1 MDQLQGMRVFARVAE
16 LGSFARAADLMDMS
30 RAMAS
35 SYVAQLEKH
44 LGTRLLHR
52 TTRKVT
58 VSPEG
63 AVYLER
69 CRRILAELQ
78 AADDEMRHA
87 RARPQG
93 KLRVDVPVA
102 FGRYLLM
109 PALPTFTERYPEMA
123 LEVRFNDRIVDL
135 TAEHIDVALRAGEI
149 RSPDLIAK
157 RIASSRLV
165 TCGAPAYFARAG
177 MPKTP
182 AELRHHRTIG
192 YLRSDASRPSEWKF
206 RHGRQGG
213 QGSDGVQKLK
223 LGFSL
228 SFNTSE
234 PMLISAFEG
243 QGIVQT
249 NDLLLGRALAEG
261 RLIEVLRDYA
271 CEGPPLSVVY
281 PRATQHLAKVR
292 VFAEF
297 VAEIMRKYQAQSRV
311 PTSES

>member
-1 MDQLQGMRVFARVAE
+1 MDQLQGMRVFTQVAE
-16 LGSFARAADLMDMS
+16 MGSFARAADTMNMS

-69 CRRILAELQ
+69 CKRILAELQ

-109 PALPTFTERYPEMA
+109 PALPTFTARYPEIT
-123 LEVRFNDRIVDL
+123 LEIRFNDRYVDL
-135 TAEHIDVALRAGEI
+135 MGEHIDVALRSGEI
-149 RSPDLIAK
+149 KTPDLIAR
-157 RIASSRLV
+157 RITSSRLV
-165 TCGAPAYFARAG
+165 TCASPAYIAQHG
-177 MPKTP
+177 MPRTP
-182 AELRHHRTIG
+182 ADLRNHRLIG
-192 YLRSDASRPSEWKF
+192 YLRTDSSRPSEWKF
-206 RHGRQGG
+206 KQGR
-213 QGSDGVQKLK
+213 DGTQKLK
-223 LGFSL
+223 LNFAL
-228 SFNTSE
+228 SFNASE
-234 PMLISAFEG
+234 PMLMSVYEN
-243 QGIVQT
+243 QGIIQT
-249 NDLLLGRALAEG
+249 SDLLLGRALAEG
-261 RLIEVLRDYA
+261 RVVELLREYS
-271 CEGPPLSVVY
+271 CEGPPFSVVY

-297 VAEIMRKYQAQSRV
+297 AADIMRIYQARTRI
-311 PTSES
+311 PTTEG

>member
-16 LGSFARAADLMDMS
+16 LGSFARAANDLDMS

-69 CRRILAELQ
+69 CKRILDEVQ

-109 PALPTFTERYPEMA
+109 PALPAFTERYPDVA
-123 LEVRFNDRIVDL
+123 LEVRFNDRFVDL
-135 TAEHIDVALRAGEI
+135 AAEHIDVVLRSGEI
-149 RSPDLIAK
+149 RSPDLIAR
-157 RIASSRLV
+157 RITSSRLV
-165 TCGAPAYFARAG
+165 TCAAPSYIARHG
-177 MPKTP
+177 MPQTP
-182 AELRHHRTIG
+182 GDLRQHRTIG
-192 YLRSDASRPSEWKF
+192 FLRADTSRPSEWKF
-206 RHGRQGG
+206 KQGR
-213 QGSDGVQKLK
+213 DGTQKLK
-223 LGFSL
+223 LSFAL

-234 PMLISAFEG
+234 PMVMSAYEG
-243 QGIVQT
+243 QGIIQT
-249 NDLLLGRALAEG
+249 TDLLLGRAIAEG
-261 RLIEVLRDYA
+261 RVIEILKEYS

-297 VAEIMRKYQAQSRV
+297 AAEIMRKYQARARV
-311 PTSES
+311 PSIER

>member
-1 MDQLQGMRVFARVAE
+1 MKVFSQVAE

-35 SYVAQLEKH
+35 SYVAQLEQH

-93 KLRVDVPVA
+93 KLRLDVPVA

-109 PALPTFTERYPEMA
+109 PALPAFTERYPEMS
-123 LEVRFNDRIVDL
+123 LEVRFNDRVVDM
-135 TAEHIDVALRAGEI
+135 AGEHIDVAIRGGEV
-149 RSPDLIAK
+149 RSPDLIAR
-157 RIASSRLV
+157 RIATSRLV
-165 TCGAPAYFARAG
+165 TCAAPAYLARHG
-177 MPKTP
+177 MPRTL
-182 AELRHHRTIG
+182 AELRNHRTIG

-206 RHGRQGG
+206 RQGK
-213 QGSDGVQKLK
+213 DGVQKVK
-223 LGFSL
+223 LDFAL
-228 SFNTSE
+228 SFNTSD
-234 PMLISAFEG
+234 PMLTSAVEG

-249 NDLLLGRALAEG
+249 SDLLLGRSLMEG
-261 RLIEVLRDYA
+261 RLVELLREYS

-297 VAEIMRKYQAQSRV
+297 AAEIMRKYQATARV
-311 PTSES
+311 PTAAGR

>member
-16 LGSFARAADLMDMS
+16 LGSFARAANDLDMS

-69 CRRILAELQ
+69 CKRILDEVQ

-109 PALPTFTERYPEMA
+109 PALPAFTERYPDVA
-123 LEVRFNDRIVDL
+123 LEVRFNDRFVDL
-135 TAEHIDVALRAGEI
+135 AAEHIDVVLRSGEI
-149 RSPDLIAK
+149 RSPDLIAR
-157 RIASSRLV
+157 RITSSRLV
-165 TCGAPAYFARAG
+165 TCAAPSYIARHG
-177 MPKTP
+177 MPQTP
-182 AELRHHRTIG
+182 GDLRQHRTIG
-192 YLRSDASRPSEWKF
+192 FLRADTSRPSEWKF
-206 RHGRQGG
+206 KQGR
-213 QGSDGVQKLK
+213 DGTQKLK
-223 LGFSL
+223 LSFAL

-234 PMLISAFEG
+234 PMVMSAYEG
-243 QGIVQT
+243 QGIIQT
-249 NDLLLGRALAEG
+249 TDLLLGRAIAEG
-261 RLIEVLRDYA
+261 RVIEILKEYS
-271 CEGPPLSVVY
+271 CEGPPFSVVY

-297 VAEIMRKYQAQSRV
+297 AAEIMRKYQARAKV
-311 PTSES
+311 PSIEC

>member
-1 MDQLQGMRVFARVAE
+1 MDQLQGMRVFTRVAE

-52 TTRKVT
+52 TTRKVM

-63 AVYLER
+63 AIYLER

-109 PALPTFTERYPEMA
+109 PALPAFTARYPEMA

-135 TAEHIDVALRAGEI
+135 AAEHIDVALRSGEV
-149 RSPDLIAK
+149 RTPDLIAK
-157 RIASSRLV
+157 RIATSRLV

-177 MPKTP
+177 VPKSP
-182 AELRHHRTIG
+182 ADLRHHRTIG

-206 RHGRQGG
+206 RQGRE
-213 QGSDGVQKLK
+213 VQKMRLS
-223 LGFSL
+223 FAL

-249 NDLLLGRALAEG
+249 NDLLLGRSLTDG
-261 RLIEVLRDYA
+261 RLLEVLRDFC

-297 VAEIMRKYQAQSRV
+297 AAEIMRNYQARAGFS
-311 PTSES
+311 TTEA

>member
-16 LGSFARAADLMDMS
+16 LGSFARAANDLDMS

-69 CRRILAELQ
+69 CKRILDEVQ

-109 PALPTFTERYPEMA
+109 PALPAFTERYPDVA
-123 LEVRFNDRIVDL
+123 LEVRFNDRFVDL
-135 TAEHIDVALRAGEI
+135 AAEHIDVVLRSGEI
-149 RSPDLIAK
+149 RSPDLIAR
-157 RIASSRLV
+157 RITSSRLV
-165 TCGAPAYFARAG
+165 TCAAPSYIARHG
-177 MPKTP
+177 MPQTP
-182 AELRHHRTIG
+182 GDLRQHRTIG
-192 YLRSDASRPSEWKF
+192 FLRADTSRPSEWKF
-206 RHGRQGG
+206 KQGR
-213 QGSDGVQKLK
+213 DGTQKLK
-223 LGFSL
+223 LSFAL

-234 PMLISAFEG
+234 PMVMSAYEG
-243 QGIVQT
+243 QGIIQT
-249 NDLLLGRALAEG
+249 TDLLLGRAIAEG
-261 RLIEVLRDYA
+261 RVIEILKEYS

-297 VAEIMRKYQAQSRV
+297 AAEIMRKYQARAKV
-311 PTSES
+311 PSIER

>member
-1 MDQLQGMRVFARVAE
+1 MDQLQGMRVFTRVAD
-16 LGSFARAADLMDMS
+16 LGSFARAANDMDMS

-69 CRRILAELQ
+69 CKRILAELQ

-123 LEVRFNDRIVDL
+123 LEVRFNDRYVDL
-135 TAEHIDVALRAGEI
+135 GAEHVDVVLRSGEI
-149 RSPDLIAK
+149 KSPNLIA
-157 RIASSRLV
+157 RQITTSRMV
-165 TCGAPAYFARAG
+165 TCAAPSYIARHG
-177 MPKTP
+177 MPRTP
-182 AELRHHRTIG
+182 ADLRSHRTIG
-192 YLRSDASRPSEWKF
+192 FLRTDTSRPSEWKF
-206 RHGRQGG
+206 RQGR
-213 QGSDGVQKLK
+213 DGVQKLK
-223 LGFSL
+223 LSFAL

-234 PMLISAFEG
+234 PMVMSAYEG
-243 QGIVQT
+243 QGIIQT
-249 NDLLLGRALAEG
+249 TDLLLGRAIAEG
-261 RLIEVLRDYA
+261 RVVELLKEYS
-271 CEGPPLSVVY
+271 CEGPPFSVVY

-297 VAEIMRKYQAQSRV
+297 AAEIMRIYQARARV
-311 PTSES
+311 PTTDR

>member
-16 LGSFARAADLMDMS
+16 LGSFARAANDLDMS

-69 CRRILAELQ
+69 CKRILDEVQ

-109 PALPTFTERYPEMA
+109 PALPAFTERYPDVA
-123 LEVRFNDRIVDL
+123 LEVRFNDRFVDL
-135 TAEHIDVALRAGEI
+135 AAEHIDVVLRSGEI
-149 RSPDLIAK
+149 RSPDLIAR
-157 RIASSRLV
+157 RITSSRLV
-165 TCGAPAYFARAG
+165 TCAAPSYIARHG
-177 MPKTP
+177 MPQTP
-182 AELRHHRTIG
+182 GDLRQHRTIG
-192 YLRSDASRPSEWKF
+192 FLRADTSRPSGWKF
-206 RHGRQGG
+206 KQGR
-213 QGSDGVQKLK
+213 DGTQKLK
-223 LGFSL
+223 LSFAL

-234 PMLISAFEG
+234 PMVMSAYEG
-243 QGIVQT
+243 QGIIQT
-249 NDLLLGRALAEG
+249 TDLLLGRAIAEG
-261 RLIEVLRDYA
+261 RVIEILKEYS

-297 VAEIMRKYQAQSRV
+297 AAEIMRKYQARARV
-311 PTSES
+311 PSIER

>member
-16 LGSFARAADLMDMS
+16 LGSFARAADDLDMS

-69 CRRILAELQ
+69 CKRILGEIQ

-93 KLRVDVPVA
+93 KLRIDVPVA

-109 PALPTFTERYPEMA
+109 PALPAFTERYPEMA
-123 LEVRFNDRIVDL
+123 LEIRFNDRYVDL
-135 TAEHIDVALRAGEI
+135 AAEHIDVVLRSGEVKT
-149 RSPDLIAK
+149 PDLIA
-157 RIASSRLV
+157 RRVATSRMV
-165 TCGAPAYFARAG
+165 TCAAPSYLARYG
-177 MPKTP
+177 VPRTP
-182 AELRHHRTIG
+182 ADLRNHRTIG
-192 YLRSDASRPSEWKF
+192 FLRSDNSRPADWKF
-206 RHGRQGG
+206 KQGRE
-213 QGSDGVQKLK
+213 GVQKLK
-223 LGFSL
+223 LNFAL

-234 PMLISAFEG
+234 PMVSSAYEG
-243 QGIVQT
+243 QGIIQT
-249 NDLLLGRALAEG
+249 TDLLLGRGIAEG
-261 RLIEVLRDYA
+261 RIVELLQEYS

-297 VAEIMRKYQAQSRV
+297 AAEIMRKYQARARV
-311 PTSES
+311 PTTGT

>member
-1 MDQLQGMRVFARVAE
+1 MDQLQGMRVFTHVAE
-16 LGSFARAADLMDMS
+16 LGSFARAAEVMDMS

-69 CRRILAELQ
+69 CRRILSEIQ

-93 KLRVDVPVA
+93 KLRVDVPIA

-135 TAEHIDVALRAGEI
+135 AAEHIDVAIRGGEI
-149 RSPDLIAK
+149 RSPDLIAR
-157 RIASSRLV
+157 RIATSRLV
-165 TCGAPAYFARAG
+165 ACAAPAYLARHGVPRTIAD
-177 MPKTP
+177 
-182 AELRHHRTIG
+182 LRNHRTIG
-192 YLRSDASRPSEWKF
+192 YLRSDSSRPAEWKF
-206 RHGRQGG
+206 RHGKEGT
-213 QGSDGVQKLK
+213 QKIRLN
-223 LGFSL
+223 FAL
-228 SFNTSE
+228 SFNTSD
-234 PMLISAFEG
+234 PMLMSAVEG
-243 QGIVQT
+243 QGIIQT
-249 NDLLLGRALAEG
+249 SDLLLGRTVAEG
-261 RLIEVLRDYA
+261 RLVEVLREHS

-297 VAEIMRKYQAQSRV
+297 AAEIMRKYQASARH
-311 PTSES
+311 PTPVT

>member
-1 MDQLQGMRVFARVAE
+1 MDQLQGMRVFTRVAE
-16 LGSFARAADLMDMS
+16 LGSFARAANDMDMS

-69 CRRILAELQ
+69 CKRILDEVQ

-109 PALPTFTERYPEMA
+109 PALPAFTERYPDVA
-123 LEVRFNDRIVDL
+123 LEVRFNDRYVDL
-135 TAEHIDVALRAGEI
+135 AAEHIDVVLRSGEI
-149 RSPDLIAK
+149 RSPDLIAR
-157 RIASSRLV
+157 RITSSRLV
-165 TCGAPAYFARAG
+165 TCASPGYIARHG
-177 MPKTP
+177 MPQTP
-182 AELRHHRTIG
+182 ADLRSHRTIG
-192 YLRSDASRPSEWKF
+192 FLRADTSRPSEWKF
-206 RHGRQGG
+206 KQGR
-213 QGSDGVQKLK
+213 DGTQKMK
-223 LGFSL
+223 LSFAL

-234 PMLISAFEG
+234 PMVMSAYEG
-243 QGIVQT
+243 QGIIQT
-249 NDLLLGRALAEG
+249 TDLLLGRAIAEG
-261 RLIEVLRDYA
+261 RVIEILKEYS
-271 CEGPPLSVVY
+271 CEGPPFSVVY

-297 VAEIMRKYQAQSRV
+297 AAEIMRKYQARARF
-311 PTSES
+311 PTTEG

>member
-16 LGSFARAADLMDMS
+16 LGSFAQAANDLDMS

-69 CRRILAELQ
+69 CKRILAEIQ

-93 KLRVDVPVA
+93 RLRVDVPVA

-123 LEVRFNDRIVDL
+123 LEVRFNDRYVDL
-135 TAEHIDVALRAGEI
+135 AAEHIDVVLRSGVV
-149 RSPDLIAK
+149 RSPDLIA
-157 RIASSRLV
+157 RQITTSRLV
-165 TCGAPAYFARAG
+165 TCAAPGYIARHG
-177 MPKTP
+177 IPRTP
-182 AELRHHRTIG
+182 ADLRHHRTIG
-192 YLRSDASRPSEWKF
+192 FLRTDTSRPSEWKF
-206 RHGRQGG
+206 RQGR
-213 QGSDGVQKLK
+213 DGIQKLK
-223 LGFSL
+223 LNFAL

-234 PMLISAFEG
+234 PVVMSCYEG
-243 QGIVQT
+243 QGIIQT
-249 NDLLLGRALAEG
+249 TDLLLGRAIAEG
-261 RLIEVLRDYA
+261 RVVELLKDYS
-271 CEGPPLSVVY
+271 CEGPPFSVVY

-297 VAEIMRKYQAQSRV
+297 
-311 PTSES
+311 

>member
-1 MDQLQGMRVFARVAE
+1 MDQVQAMKVFSQVAE

-35 SYVAQLEKH
+35 SYVAQLEQH

-93 KLRVDVPVA
+93 KLRLDVPVA

-109 PALPTFTERYPEMA
+109 PALPAFTERYPEMS
-123 LEVRFNDRIVDL
+123 LEVRFNDRVVDM
-135 TAEHIDVALRAGEI
+135 AGEHIDVAIRGGEV
-149 RSPDLIAK
+149 RSPDLIAR
-157 RIASSRLV
+157 RIATSRLV
-165 TCGAPAYFARAG
+165 TCAAPAYLARHG
-177 MPKTP
+177 MPRTL
-182 AELRHHRTIG
+182 AELRSHRTIG

-206 RHGRQGG
+206 RQGK
-213 QGSDGVQKLK
+213 DGVQKVK
-223 LGFSL
+223 LDFAL
-228 SFNTSE
+228 SFNTSD
-234 PMLISAFEG
+234 PMLTSAVEG

-249 NDLLLGRALAEG
+249 SDLLLGRSLMEG
-261 RLIEVLRDYA
+261 RLVELLREYS

-297 VAEIMRKYQAQSRV
+297 AAEIMRKYQATARV
-311 PTSES
+311 PTASGR

>member
-16 LGSFARAADLMDMS
+16 LGSFARAANEMDMS

-44 LGTRLLHR
+44 VGTRLLHR

-69 CRRILAELQ
+69 CKRILTEVQ

-109 PALPTFTERYPEMA
+109 PALPAFSERYPDVA
-123 LEVRFNDRIVDL
+123 LEVRFNDRFVDL
-135 TAEHIDVALRAGEI
+135 AAEHVDVALRSGVI
-149 RSPDLIAK
+149 KSPDLIAK
-157 RIASSRLV
+157 QITTSRLV
-165 TCGAPAYFARAG
+165 TCAAPSYIARYG
-177 MPKTP
+177 VPRTP
-182 AELRHHRTIG
+182 ADLRNHRTIG
-192 YLRSDASRPSEWKF
+192 FLRTDTSRPSEWKF
-206 RHGRQGG
+206 KHGK
-213 QGSDGVQKLK
+213 DGEQKLK
-223 LGFSL
+223 LNFAL

-234 PMLISAFEG
+234 PVVMSAYEG
-243 QGIVQT
+243 QGIIQT
-249 NDLLLGRALAEG
+249 TDLLLGRALAEG
-261 RLIEVLRDYA
+261 RVVELLKDYS
-271 CEGPPLSVVY
+271 CEGPPFSVVY

-297 VAEIMRKYQAQSRV
+297 ASEILRNYQARARFERS
-311 PTSES
+311 

>member
-16 LGSFARAADLMDMS
+16 LGSFARAADDLDMS

-69 CRRILAELQ
+69 CKRILGEIQ

-93 KLRVDVPVA
+93 KLRIDVPVA

-109 PALPTFTERYPEMA
+109 PALPAFTERYPEMA
-123 LEVRFNDRIVDL
+123 LEIRFNDRYVDL
-135 TAEHIDVALRAGEI
+135 AAEHIDVVLRSGEVKT
-149 RSPDLIAK
+149 PDLIA
-157 RIASSRLV
+157 RRVATSRMV
-165 TCGAPAYFARAG
+165 TCAAPGYLARYG
-177 MPKTP
+177 VPRTP
-182 AELRHHRTIG
+182 ADLRNHRTIG
-192 YLRSDASRPSEWKF
+192 FLRSDNSRPADWKF
-206 RHGRQGG
+206 KQGRE
-213 QGSDGVQKLK
+213 GVQKLK
-223 LGFSL
+223 LNFAL

-234 PMLISAFEG
+234 PMVSSAYEG
-243 QGIVQT
+243 QGIIQT
-249 NDLLLGRALAEG
+249 TDLLLGRGIAEG
-261 RLIEVLRDYA
+261 RIVELLPEYS

-297 VAEIMRKYQAQSRV
+297 AAEIMRKYQARARV
-311 PTSES
+311 PTTGT

>member
-16 LGSFARAADLMDMS
+16 LGSFARAADELDMS

-69 CRRILAELQ
+69 CKRILAEVQ

-93 KLRVDVPVA
+93 KLRIDVPVA

-109 PALPTFTERYPEMA
+109 PALPAFTERYPEMA
-123 LEVRFNDRIVDL
+123 LEIRFNDRYVDL
-135 TAEHIDVALRAGEI
+135 AAEHIDVVLRSGEV
-149 RSPDLIAK
+149 RSPDLIAR
-157 RIASSRLV
+157 RIATSRLV
-165 TCGAPAYFARAG
+165 TCAAPSYIARHG
-177 MPKTP
+177 MPRTP
-182 AELRHHRTIG
+182 AELRNHRTIG
-192 YLRSDASRPSEWKF
+192 FLRTDTSRPAEWKF
-206 RHGRQGG
+206 MQGRGG
-213 QGSDGVQKLK
+213 MQKLK
-223 LGFSL
+223 LNFAL

-234 PMLISAFEG
+234 PMVSSAYEG

-249 NDLLLGRALAEG
+249 TDLLLGRALAEG
-261 RLIEVLRDYA
+261 RVVELLKEYS

-297 VAEIMRKYQAQSRV
+297 AAEILRRYQARARV
-311 PTSES
+311 PTTEA

>member
-16 LGSFARAADLMDMS
+16 LGSFARAANDLDMS

-69 CRRILAELQ
+69 CKRILDEVQ

-109 PALPTFTERYPEMA
+109 PALPAFTERYPDVA
-123 LEVRFNDRIVDL
+123 LEVRFNDRFVDL
-135 TAEHIDVALRAGEI
+135 AAEHIDVVLRSGEI
-149 RSPDLIAK
+149 RSPDLIAR
-157 RIASSRLV
+157 RITSSRLV
-165 TCGAPAYFARAG
+165 TCAAPSYIARHG
-177 MPKTP
+177 MPQTP
-182 AELRHHRTIG
+182 GDLRQHRTIG
-192 YLRSDASRPSEWKF
+192 FLRADTSRPSEWKF
-206 RHGRQGG
+206 KQGR
-213 QGSDGVQKLK
+213 DGTQKLK
-223 LGFSL
+223 LSFAL

-234 PMLISAFEG
+234 PMVMSAYEG
-243 QGIVQT
+243 QGIIQT
-249 NDLLLGRALAEG
+249 TDLLLGRAIAEG
-261 RLIEVLRDYA
+261 RVIEILKEYS

-297 VAEIMRKYQAQSRV
+297 AAEIMRKYQARARIPSIER
-311 PTSES
+311 

>member
-1 MDQLQGMRVFARVAE
+1 MDQLQGMRVFTRVAE
-16 LGSFARAADLMDMS
+16 LGSFARAANDIGMS

-69 CRRILAELQ
+69 CRRILAEVQ

-109 PALPTFTERYPEMA
+109 PALPRFTERYPEMA

-135 TAEHIDVALRAGEI
+135 AGEHIDVAIRGVEI
-149 RSPDLIAK
+149 RTPDLIAR
-157 RIASSRLV
+157 RIATSRLV
-165 TCGAPAYFARAG
+165 TCAAPEYIARYG
-177 MPKTP
+177 VPRSP
-182 AELRHHRTIG
+182 AELKNHRTIG
-192 YLRSDASRPSEWKF
+192 YLRSDASRPADWKF
-206 RHGRQGG
+206 RQGK
-213 QGSDGVQKLK
+213 DGTQRLK
-223 LGFSL
+223 LAFAL
-228 SFNTSE
+228 AFNASD
-234 PMLISAFEG
+234 PMVQSAFEG
-243 QGIVQT
+243 QGIIQT
-249 NDLLLGRALAEG
+249 NDLLLGDSLSKG
-261 RLIEVLRDYA
+261 RLVEVLREYT

-281 PRATQHLAKVR
+281 PRATHDLAKVR

-297 VAEIMRKYQAQSRV
+297 AAEIMRNYQARV
-311 PTSES
+311 RLATSES